1 MDLSFG
7 RIELTC
13 SIADHDASG
22 HKVSDF
28 AIGQVRKDVFPKFII
43 TTIFVYYFHVC
54 HFHKSA
60 DVVLELHN
68 VVVESVAAAV
78 VA

>member
-13 SIADHDASG
+13 SIADHAVSG

-28 AIGQVRKDVFPKFII
+28 AIGQAEKDLFPKFII
-43 TTIFVYYFHVC
+43 TTIFCLLFSCLSFSQVC
-54 HFHKSA
+54 GCS
-60 DVVLELHN
+60 
-68 VVVESVAAAV
+68 S
-78 VA
+78 